1 MTGEVG
7 NCVFAHALMQERRDE
22 KVSEGVQVVAFREAQ
37 LREQRLQVQ
46 ARRIRVDER
55 PVILRKNMLRELN

>member
-22 KVSEGVQVVAFREAQ
+22 KVSEGVQMIAFREAQ
-37 LREQRLQVQ
+37 LREKRLQVQ